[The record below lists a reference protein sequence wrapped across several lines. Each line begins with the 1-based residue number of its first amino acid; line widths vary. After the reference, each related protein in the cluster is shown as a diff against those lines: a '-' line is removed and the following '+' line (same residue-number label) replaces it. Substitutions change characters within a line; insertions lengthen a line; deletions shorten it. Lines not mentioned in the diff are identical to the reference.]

1 MTLLAS
7 QPRMPTGQW
16 EVGAVVIEGDILP
29 IGGTVAGAAVGA
41 EFAGMFI
48 VIAMA
53 GVTICRRTFVDI
65 VEVTLIAFGFGVFAF
80 EFEIR

>member
-1 MTLLAS
+1 MLARQTDVPTS
-7 QPRMPTGQW
+7 QR

-29 IGGTVAGAAVGA
+29 IGGTVTGTAIRA

-48 VIAMA
+48 VLAMA